1 MIYII
6 RKLFEEVFEGNIDLY
21 NEFITMSRME
31 YKGII
36 NILSVSDSII
46 DVRFQVHKLIGI
58 LSNLLDSSTNELI
71 YYCKLLIMIDKND
84 TTIKFDSYKPY
95 IEMIINFN
103 NSRLGL

>member
-6 RKLFEEVFEGNIDLY
+6 KKLFEEVFERNIDLY

-31 YKGII
+31 YKSII

-58 LSNLLDSSTNELI
+58 LSNLLDSSTNELM
-71 YYCKLLIMIDKND
+71 YYCKLLIMINKND
-84 TTIKFDSYKPY
+84 TTINFDSYKPY

-103 NSRLGL
+103 NSRFGL